1 LIRRGVEVRGDRVV
15 GAPPPDSQAG
25 ILPLEPAPAPRTP
38 VESLAAEEPS
48 RGRSQVL
55 CVPVGGGVSIWLVV
69 KSPLEVPRRD
79 PRGLGEPKRGALDPR
94 LMWKR
99 LEAVDDK
106 LQGISRERRRS

>member
-25 ILPLEPAPAPRTP
+25 ILPLEQAPAPRTP

-48 RGRSQVL
+48 RGRGHVL

-79 PRGLGEPKRGALDPR
+79 RGEPRRGALDPR